1 MPDRSGTFMFSSRPH
16 EELITFF
23 FIFGQNS
30 TFLQF
35 ERMMDIVLQ

>member
-1 MPDRSGTFMFSSRPH
+1 MPARYEGYVTV
-16 EELITFF
+16 F
-23 FIFGQNS
+23 FIFAWNS

>member
-1 MPDRSGTFMFSSRPH
+1 MAFYISFSIKLPARY
-16 EELITFF
+16 ERLITVF
-23 FIFGQNS
+23 FIFGWHS